1 MTETHRSPS
10 RAAPVA
16 GRAAG
21 SHATRCISVA
31 NVAAALAL
39 AALPVIAPAA
49 WARQVPAAQD
59 TPLQARYRA
68 AADRLIDAAL
78 ADSSA
83 WNRMARL
90 VDTFGPRLAG
100 SPALELAHDWIL
112 EEMRRDGLENVHGEP
127 AMVPRWVR
135 GSESAELV
143 EPRRAPLPMLGLGG
157 SVGTP
162 RRGITAEVL
171 VVGDFDE
178 LTRRSAEARG
188 KIVLF
193 DAPWRGYG
201 PTVQYRVNGA
211 IAAARAGAVAALVR
225 SVGELPMRIA
235 HTGVMRY
242 DSAVSRVP
250 VAAITAEDAA
260 MLHRMQERGE
270 RVVVTLRMEAR
281 TLPDSPS
288 RNVMGEITGSER
300 PQEVVVI
307 GGHTDSWDTGLG
319 AHDDAGGVVMA
330 WEAVRLMHRL
340 GLRPRRTVR
349 AVGWVNEE
357 NGTRGGLAYRDAH
370 REGIRDHVLAFES
383 DGGVFRPTGVGFSGS
398 DSAMIVVRQVAALL
412 GRIGADGVTPGGGG
426 VDIGPIT
433 RLGVPSM
440 SINVEGGR
448 YFWYHH
454 SPADTPDKI
463 DPRDMARCVAVMAVM
478 AYVLADMPD
487 RLPWGVPPGEEH

>member
-1 MTETHRSPS
+1 MGIPVPFRPLRSVFVLAVATPLIL
-10 RAAPVA
+10 APAA
-16 GRAAG
+16 GRAQQP
-21 SHATRCISVA
+21 
-31 NVAAALAL
+31 AAA
-39 AALPVIAPAA
+39 PAP
-49 WARQVPAAQD
+49 D

-78 ADSSA
+78 ADSVA
-83 WNRMARL
+83 WQKMARL
-90 VDTFGPRLAG
+90 ADTFGPRLAG
-100 SPALELAHDWIL
+100 SEALERAHDWIL

-127 AMVPRWVR
+127 AMVPHWDR

-143 EPRRAPLPMLGLGG
+143 EPRGAPLPMLGLGG

-171 VVGDFDE
+171 VVDGFDD
-178 LTRRSAEARG
+178 LTRRAAEARG

-193 DAPWRGYG
+193 DVPWRGYG

-225 SVGELPMRIA
+225 SVGELPMRIV

-242 DSAVSRVP
+242 DSAVARIP

-260 MLHRMQERGE
+260 MLHRMQGRGE
-270 RVVVTLRMEAR
+270 RVVVTLRMAAR

-300 PQEVVVI
+300 PEEVIVI
-307 GGHTDSWDTGLG
+307 GGHTDSWDVGLG
-319 AHDDAGGVVMA
+319 AMDDAVGVVMA
-330 WEAVRLMHRL
+330 WEAVRLMHKL

-370 REGIRDHVLAFES
+370 RAGIRDHILAFES
-383 DGGVFRPTGVGFSGS
+383 DGGVFRPTGVGFSGT
-398 DSAMIVVRQVAALL
+398 DSAMALVRQVAGLL
-412 GRIGADGVTPGGGG
+412 RRIGAGNVTRGGGG
-426 VDIGPIT
+426 VDISPIT
-433 RLGVPSM
+433 QLGVPSM
-440 SINVEGGR
+440 SIDVEGDR

-454 SPADTPDKI
+454 SPADTPDKV
-463 DPRDMARCVAVMAVM
+463 DPREMAECVAVMAVM
-478 AYVLADMPD
+478 AYVVADMPEK
-487 RLPWGVPPGEEH
+487 LPHGAPPAEGR